1 VIVHAYE
8 EWRTDCLQK
17 FNGMFAFVVWDN
29 RSKKLWI
36 VRDRLGIKPLY
47 YYQDKDVFIAA
58 SEIKA
63 ILKTGLV
70 KPELNENVLDA
81 YFSVGYVP
89 GPETMFR
96 GIRKLL
102 PGSFMLLNG
111 SEPRTHEYWDL
122 SDIHPSEV
130 SFTEALEQI
139 EALLEDAVR
148 KRLMSDVPLGAF
160 LSGGLDSSVVVALMS
175 KMVSD
180 PVNTFTAAYHEGDSE
195 DAFARIVADRFKTQ
209 HHEFFLEAD
218 NFFDSLKTL
227 IEFAE
232 EPIVEPAAIS
242 LYHIAKLARGK
253 AIVLLSGEGGDEL
266 FGGYYL
272 YQYMTKIDKLQKFLP
287 HFLFPL
293 FKKLGDNVSKLKYR
307 KYIDWLTLA
316 LPSRYQ
322 GISSYLTE
330 SQKKFLYNPEFFES
344 RSDYLESCFTNYFH
358 RVQRKDPLSQMLYV
372 DTKTWL
378 VDDLLVKA
386 DKMTMAAS
394 VELRVPFLDHR
405 LVEAAMELPS
415 AYKINGNE
423 GKFIIK
429 KMAQSFLPDEIVLR
443 KKMGFPVPTRDW
455 FRGELML
462 QIDNILSN
470 LKRAAWFRPNALD
483 TLVAAHKA
491 DSEDLSKILMTLLVF
506 NFWSKRYL

>member
-1 VIVHAYE
+1 
-8 EWRTDCLQK
+8 
-17 FNGMFAFVVWDN
+17 M
-29 RSKKLWI
+29 
-36 VRDRLGIKPLY
+36 
-47 YYQDKDVFIAA
+47 
-58 SEIKA
+58 
-63 ILKTGLV
+63 
-70 KPELNENVLDA
+70 
-81 YFSVGYVP
+81 
-89 GPETMFR
+89 
-96 GIRKLL
+96 
-102 PGSFMLLNG
+102 
-111 SEPRTHEYWDL
+111 
-122 SDIHPSEV
+122 
-130 SFTEALEQI
+130 
-139 EALLEDAVR
+139 
-148 KRLMSDVPLGAF
+148 
-160 LSGGLDSSVVVALMS
+160 
-175 KMVSD
+175 
-180 PVNTFTAAYHEGDSE
+180 
-195 DAFARIVADRFKTQ
+195 
-209 HHEFFLEAD
+209 
-218 NFFDSLKTL
+218 
-227 IEFAE
+227 
-232 EPIVEPAAIS
+232 
-242 LYHIAKLARGK
+242 
-253 AIVLLSGEGGDEL
+253 
-266 FGGYYL
+266 
-272 YQYMTKIDKLQKFLP
+272 
-287 HFLFPL
+287 
-293 FKKLGDNVSKLKYR
+293 SKLKYR